1 MFVVFHFVDVA
12 CCSRCAHLSRE
23 TPMHSTRSSLEAFLT
38 LLSPRRTSSVTS
50 SATPS
55 PTGFCLP
62 KYLSHHRL
70 PLQPMSGCH
79 HFSQPLYR
87 SDPAPCNPSSTL
99 IIIIMTTVNRTSAL
113 CLECAQYPYP
123 HLMRPLMWEG
133 SIFVINEETDFRLNI
148 KRHNGLNKKS
158 PSISRK

>member
-1 MFVVFHFVDVA
+1 MHSLEGGVTWEELLSIPTPLRCLCVPPTNPHTASHAPDLSRVLKTSSTDRGLVWVWVFVVFHFVDVA

-38 LLSPRRTSSVTS
+38 LLSPRRISSVTS
-50 SATPS
+50 CATPS

-62 KYLSHHRL
+62 KYLSHPQL

-87 SDPAPCNPSSTL
+87 SRSC
-99 IIIIMTTVNRTSAL
+99 
-113 CLECAQYPYP
+113 
-123 HLMRPLMWEG
+123 PLQPILH
-133 SIFVINEETDFRLNI
+133 SHH
-148 KRHNGLNKKS
+148 HNNDH
-158 PSISRK
+158 R